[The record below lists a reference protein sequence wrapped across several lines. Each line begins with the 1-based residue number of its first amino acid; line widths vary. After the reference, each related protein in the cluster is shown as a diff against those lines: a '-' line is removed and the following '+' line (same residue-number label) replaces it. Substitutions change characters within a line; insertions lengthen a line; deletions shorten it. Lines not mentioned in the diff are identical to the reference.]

1 MRIALLNALEK
12 TRWLKAMVHMKID
25 DDLIKQWEPQV
36 HKVARNVSIIGMDYA
51 DIVQELR
58 IGVMKAAKGYK
69 EDSGVIFHT
78 YLYKTLMNTA
88 STLITKAAKHHR
100 AMPIVDM
107 AEEIELRLTDNID
120 STLDIETVDM
130 LQNFELSSM
139 EKKFIKLRMQG
150 YSMKELGEALGIKGV
165 YRLNKQIKQKVREQ
179 LGQKRQK
186 NR

>member
-1 MRIALLNALEK
+1 
-12 TRWLKAMVHMKID
+12 
-25 DDLIKQWEPQV
+25 
-36 HKVARNVSIIGMDYA
+36 
-51 DIVQELR
+51 
-58 IGVMKAAKGYK
+58 
-69 EDSGVIFHT
+69 
-78 YLYKTLMNTA
+78 MNTA

-150 YSMKELGEALGIKGV
+150 YSMKELGEALDIKGV

-179 LGQKRQK
+179 LGQKGQK

>member
-1 MRIALLNALEK
+1 MRTAPSNVLDETSEVQMN
-12 TRWLKAMVHMKID
+12 ID
-25 DDLIKQWEPQV
+25 NDLIKQWEPQV

-58 IGVMKAAKGYK
+58 IGVMKAAKGYR

-100 AMPIVDM
+100 AMPVVDM
-107 AEEIELRLTDNID
+107 AEDIELRLKDNID
-120 STLDIETVDM
+120 NTLDIETVDM
-130 LQNFELSSM
+130 LQNFELSSI
-139 EKKFIKLRMQG
+139 EKQFIQLRMQG
-150 YSMKELGEALGIKGV
+150 YSMKELGEHLDIKGV

-179 LGQKRQK
+179 LCQKRQK